1 MRREKYCDKNNA
13 IYIFTAAFRN
23 SSVGGEIENFAVLH
37 STIVWPKPW
46 AFNFSENLKGLYLQ
60 KVKVKEANRKGLI
73 KSLFSFTH
81 TVHRLELFECD
92 LGNVNYA
99 LVRGDFVFANISRNK
114 WTVSQGRSLD
124 ISGFS
129 VNMKDNIIRL
139 AETGSGDIE
148 MRVREKGSLT
158 LQNNTLQHSGE
169 EARTMFEV
177 MDIKFSGAIN
187 SVKISRSNLG
197 RIKSNF
203 MSGIELEKNLEI
215 SDSTMKLDGENVLN
229 ITASKF
235 IFTRNHVEAL
245 ITEALSVTVRD
256 EASITNN
263 IFDHLQSQSITN
275 IKPKTQMSK
284 LEFINNSFQAFERGF
299 LEVHPDWD
307 NSEMLALDKINLR
320 VPCDCN
326 LIQIASSRETR
337 TQTENKLIKSS
348 FCNGDTNSGN
358 FILHF
363 IIFIF
368 QRKFET

>member
-1 MRREKYCDKNNA
+1 MQ
-13 IYIFTAAFRN
+13 YIFFTVLFRN
-23 SSVGGEIENFAVLH
+23 SSVGGEIENFAILH
-37 STIVWPKPW
+37 SNIVWPSPG
-46 AFNFSENLKGLYLQ
+46 AFHFSENLKGLYLQ
-60 KVKVKEANRKGLI
+60 KVKVSEANRKGLL
-73 KSLFSFTH
+73 KTLFNFTH
-81 TVHRLELFECD
+81 TVPKLEISESD
-92 LGNVNYA
+92 LGHLNYS
-99 LVRGDFVFANISRNK
+99 LVRGDFVFANISNNE
-114 WTVSQGRSLD
+114 WTLSEGKALD

-129 VNMKDNIIRL
+129 LNMKDNRITL
-139 AETGSGDIE
+139 PEAGSGDIK
-148 MRVREKGSLT
+148 MKIRENGSLT
-158 LQNNTLQHSGE
+158 LQNNRIEFSE
-169 EARTMFEV
+169 EGARTMFEV
-177 MDIKFSGAIN
+177 MEIKFSDLIN
-187 SVKISRSNLG
+187 FVKISRSNLG

-203 MSGIELEKNLEI
+203 MSGIELRENLEI
-215 SDSTMKLDGENVLN
+215 SESSMKLDGEYILN
-229 ITASKF
+229 ITARKF
-235 IFTRNHVEAL
+235 IFTQNHVEAL
-245 ITEALSVTVRD
+245 ITEALDVSVSE
-256 EASITNN
+256 EATITDN
-263 IFDHLQSQSITN
+263 IFEHLQSQSLRN

-284 LEFINNSFQAFERGF
+284 LEFLNNSFQAFERGF

>member
-1 MRREKYCDKNNA
+1 MRQILYTPLH
-13 IYIFTAAFRN
+13 IIFTADAFRN

-37 STIVWPKPW
+37 SAIVWPSPR
-46 AFNFSENLKGLYLQ
+46 AFHFSEKLQGLYLQ
-60 KVKVKEANRKGLI
+60 KVRVSGANRRGLI
-73 KSLFSFTH
+73 KTLINFSH
-81 TVHRLELFECD
+81 LVPRLVITQCD
-92 LGNVNYA
+92 LGNLNYT
-99 LVRGDFVFANISRNK
+99 LVRGDFVFANISGNE
-114 WTVSQGRSLD
+114 WTVSQGRALD
-124 ISGFS
+124 ISGHS
-129 VNMKDNIIRL
+129 VNMEDNLIRL
-139 AETGSGDIE
+139 PEAGSGDIE
-148 MRVREKGSLT
+148 MRIRDNGSLSLMRNK
-158 LQNNTLQHSGE
+158 LQTSGH

-177 MDIKFSGAIN
+177 MELKFPDFIN

-203 MSGIELEKNLEI
+203 MSGMEVEKNLEI
-215 SDSTMKLDGENVLN
+215 SDSTMRLDGEDILN
-229 ITASKF
+229 IMARKF

-245 ITEALSVTVRD
+245 NTEALSVSVSE
-256 EASITNN
+256 EASITDN
-263 IFDHLQSQSITN
+263 IFDHLQHHSLTN

-284 LEFINNSFQAFERGF
+284 LEFINNSFRAFERGF

-348 FCNGDTNSGN
+348 FCNGDTSSGN

>member
-1 MRREKYCDKNNA
+1 MQY
-13 IYIFTAAFRN
+13 IYFFTVFRN

-37 STIVWPKPW
+37 SNIVWPSPG
-46 AFNFSENLKGLYLQ
+46 AFNFSENLKALYLQ
-60 KVKVKEANRKGLI
+60 KVTVSEANRKGLL
-73 KSLFSFTH
+73 KTLFNFTH
-81 TVHRLELFECD
+81 TVHKLEISDCD
-92 LGNVNYA
+92 LGRVNYS
-99 LVRGDFVFANISRNK
+99 LVRGDFVFANISNNE
-114 WTVSQGRSLD
+114 WTLSEGRALD

-129 VNMKDNIIRL
+129 VNMKDNNIRVPVS
-139 AETGSGDIE
+139 GSGDIK
-148 MRVREKGSLT
+148 MRIRENGSLT
-158 LQNNTLQHSGE
+158 LQNNRIEFSEE

-177 MDIKFSGAIN
+177 MEIKFSDFIN
-187 SVKISRSNLG
+187 FVKISRSNLG

-203 MSGIELEKNLEI
+203 MSGIELRENLEI
-215 SDSTMKLDGENVLN
+215 SESSMKLDGEHVLN
-229 ITASKF
+229 ITARKF
-235 IFTRNHVEAL
+235 IFSQNHVEAL
-245 ITEALSVTVRD
+245 ITEALDVSVSE
-256 EASITNN
+256 EATITDN
-263 IFDHLQSQSITN
+263 IFEHLQSQSLRN

-284 LEFINNSFQAFERGF
+284 LEFLNNSFQAFERGF

-348 FCNGDTNSGN
+348 FCNGDTSSGN

>member
-1 MRREKYCDKNNA
+1 M
-13 IYIFTAAFRN
+13 
-23 SSVGGEIENFAVLH
+23 
-37 STIVWPKPW
+37 

-60 KVKVKEANRKGLI
+60 KVQFTLANRKGLI
-73 KSLFSFTH
+73 KSLFSFAH
-81 TVHRLELFECD
+81 TVHRLELTECD
-92 LGNVNYA
+92 LGNLNYT
-99 LVRGDFVFANISRNK
+99 LVQGDFVFANISGNE
-114 WTVSQGRSLD
+114 WTVSQGRSLA

-129 VNMKDNIIRL
+129 VNVKDNIISL
-139 AETGSGDIE
+139 AENGTGDITL
-148 MRVREKGSLT
+148 RVRENGRLT
-158 LQNNTLQHSGE
+158 LQNNSLQHLGE
-169 EARTMFEV
+169 VARTLFEV
-177 MDIKFSGAIN
+177 MDIKFSSLIN
-187 SVKISRSNLG
+187 SVKMSRSNLG

-215 SDSTMKLDGENVLN
+215 SDSTMKLDGEHVLN

-235 IFTRNHVEAL
+235 IFTGNHVEAL
-245 ITEALSVTVRD
+245 ITEALSVVVSD
-256 EASITNN
+256 EASITHNN
-263 IFDHLQSQSITN
+263 FDHLQSQSLTN